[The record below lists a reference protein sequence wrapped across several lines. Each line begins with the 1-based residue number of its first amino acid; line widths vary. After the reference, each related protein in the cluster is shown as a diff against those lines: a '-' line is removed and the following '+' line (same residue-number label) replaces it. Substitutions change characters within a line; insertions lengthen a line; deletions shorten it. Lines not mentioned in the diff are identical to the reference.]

1 MALRTGRKLNL
12 FRTRPTRVGAD
23 SNACEPAIQ
32 RQNEERAWGGSQGAE
47 GGQGRGGWQNLGLHF
62 KKTYMNMNSGSYYES
77 AIGSKR
83 LRYLA
88 WRDVGTALRRAA
100 PPTPWRLE
108 GDADSVCGNSPAYR
122 LACAAFVRSGRTAR
136 IRMASWG
143 YRAAAAYSLARSFF
157 QRVFPGGV
165 SEFFS
170 TGGGCFWRLD
180 ALVLRGRVDWGEF
193 KTAGT
198 RMRMQAINLRIYLR
212 MELTMDLR

>member
-1 MALRTGRKLNL
+1 MLASRQFNARTKKRLAANARMRRGR
-12 FRTRPTRVGAD
+12 
-23 SNACEPAIQ
+23 
-32 RQNEERAWGGSQGAE
+32 
-47 GGQGRGGWQNLGLHF
+47 QGRGGWQNLGLHF
-62 KKTYMNMNSGSYYES
+62 KKTYMNMKSCSYYES
-77 AIGSKR
+77 ANGSKR

-108 GDADSVCGNSPAYR
+108 GDADSVCGNAPAYR

-143 YRAAAAYSLARSFF
+143 YSAAAAYSLARSFF
-157 QRVFPGGV
+157 QRVFPDGV
-165 SEFFS
+165 SEYVS

-180 ALVLRGRVDWGEF
+180 ALVLRGRVNWGEL
-193 KTAGT
+193 KTAET
-198 RMRMQAINLRIYLR
+198 RMMMQAINLKIYLR